1 MSGRLIAVE
10 GIDASGKSTQARM
23 LADSLGAEFTFQFGA
38 TGVGQVIRD
47 VLLDPANDSLDDR
60 TEALLI
66 IADKAQHVAEIV
78 GPLLASGRDVVT
90 DRFTASTLAYQGYGR
105 SLDLDE
111 LEAMMR
117 FATGGLE
124 PDLNVLM
131 DLSPEQ
137 AWQRL
142 GASVDRFEGQGPAFL
157 HRVRDGYLALAG
169 ADPARWAVVDA
180 AGTTDE
186 VAARM
191 LAAVRDRLE
200 AERIGG
206 TTRSIRREAV
216 ARAARERSEH
226 ERE

>member
-1 MSGRLIAVE
+1 VRGRLIAVE

-23 LADSLGAEFTFQFGA
+23 LAHSLGAELTFQFGA
-38 TGVGQVIRD
+38 TSVGKVVREI
-47 VLLDPANDSLDDR
+47 LLDPANDSVDDR

-78 GPLLASGRDVVT
+78 GPALASGRDVVT

-105 SLDLDE
+105 RLHLHE
-111 LEAMMR
+111 LKAIVG

-131 DLSPEQ
+131 DLPPGQ

-142 GASVDRFEGQGPAFL
+142 GSSVDRFEGQGREFL
-157 HRVRDGYLALAG
+157 DRVRNGYLALAE

-180 AGTTDE
+180 AGTTGE
-186 VAARM
+186 VAARI
-191 LAAVRDRLE
+191 LAVVSERL
-200 AERIGG
+200 GG
-206 TTRSIRREAV
+206 RR
-216 ARAARERSEH
+216 
-226 ERE
+226 

>member
-10 GIDASGKSTQARM
+10 GVDASGKSTQARM

-38 TGVGQVIRD
+38 TGVGEVIREI
-47 VLLDPANDSLDDR
+47 LLDPANDSVDDR

-78 GPLLASGRDVVT
+78 GPALESGRDVVT

-105 SLDLDE
+105 GLDVGE
-111 LEAMMR
+111 LKAMMR

-142 GASVDRFEGQGPAFL
+142 GSSVDRFEKQGREFL
-157 HRVRDGYLALAG
+157 DRVRDGYLALAG
-169 ADPARWAVVDA
+169 ADPERWAVVDA

-186 VAARM
+186 VAN
-191 LAAVRDRLE
+191 
-200 AERIGG
+200 RIL
-206 TTRSIRREAV
+206 TV
-216 ARAARERSEH
+216 VRERLKD
-226 ERE
+226 RG

>member
-38 TGVGQVIRD
+38 TGVGETIRD
-47 VLLDPANDSLDDR
+47 VLLNPANDSVDDR

-111 LEAMMR
+111 LAAMMR

-131 DLSPEQ
+131 DLSAEQ

-142 GASVDRFEGQGPAFL
+142 GASVDRFEGQGPEFL
-157 HRVRDGYLALAG
+157 DRVRNGYLALAG

-180 AGTTDE
+180 AGTTEE
-186 VAARM
+186 VAARI
-191 LAAVRDRLE
+191 LAAVRDRL
-200 AERIGG
+200 GDG
-206 TTRSIRREAV
+206 
-216 ARAARERSEH
+216 
-226 ERE
+226 

>member
-10 GIDASGKSTQARM
+10 GVDASGKSTQARM

-38 TGVGQVIRD
+38 SGVGEVIRD
-47 VLLDPANDSLDDR
+47 VLLDPANDSVDDR

-78 GPLLASGRDVVT
+78 GPALESGRDVVT

-105 SLDLDE
+105 GLDIDE
-111 LEAMMR
+111 LKAMMR

-137 AWQRL
+137 ALQRL
-142 GASVDRFEGQGPAFL
+142 GSSVDRFEKQGREFL
-157 HRVRDGYLALAG
+157 DRVRDGYLALAG
-169 ADPARWAVVDA
+169 ADPQRWAVVDA
-180 AGTTDE
+180 AGTADE
-186 VAARM
+186 VAARI
-191 LAAVRDRLE
+191 LTAVREHLGDR
-200 AERIGG
+200 APR
-206 TTRSIRREAV
+206 
-216 ARAARERSEH
+216 
-226 ERE
+226 

>member
-1 MSGRLIAVE
+1 MSGRLIAIE
-10 GIDASGKSTQARM
+10 GVDASGKSTQARM
-23 LADSLGAEFTFQFGA
+23 LADALGAEFTFQFGA
-38 TGVGQVIRD
+38 TGVGKVIRE
-47 VLLDPANDSLDDR
+47 VLLDPANDSVDDR

-78 GPLLASGRDVVT
+78 GPALESGRDVVT

-105 SLDLDE
+105 GLDLDE
-111 LEAMMR
+111 LKAMMR

-142 GASVDRFEGQGPAFL
+142 GSSVDRFEGQGREFL
-157 HRVRDGYLALAG
+157 ERVRDGYLALAT
-169 ADPARWAVVDA
+169 ADPQRWAVVDA

-186 VAARM
+186 VAARI
-191 LAAVRDRLE
+191 LTAVSDRLRGR
-200 AERIGG
+200 A
-206 TTRSIRREAV
+206 SRRDDAAHT
-216 ARAARERSEH
+216 ARGRGQ
-226 ERE
+226 